1 MYTGENDPYKLSSI
15 SSFNG
20 KNSLS
25 IWNSEEGEICN
36 KGKNNKILTTFS
48 KKKKNSNNNNNTSV
62 YFGSF

>member
-36 KGKNNKILTTFS
+36 KGKKVFDFNMS
-48 KKKKNSNNNNNTSV
+48 
-62 YFGSF
+62 YAC